1 LFVLRNLSRILAVAA
16 VPWIAYGFANHAAA
30 QPIVLPAPAPL
41 KPLALKN
48 NSLGMAL
55 VELPAGDFVMGE
67 ESYNKVNAAHRT
79 SVQVGQGFE
88 TDRPALPVRLTKPF
102 AISATELTVGQF
114 RKFVDA
120 TGYKTDAERTGRGAY
135 VFHPEAKTEP
145 DRFAPVATANWRAP
159 GFEQTDDH
167 PVTCVSWHDANA
179 FCAWLSKSE
188 GAVYHLPTEAQWEY
202 ACRGGTTTVYSSGD
216 DPDLLYAHANVADG
230 ALEAKHPGVVA
241 RQRSDRLG
249 PTDGDGVPYTAPVG
263 KFKPNAV
270 GLYDMHGNV
279 WEWTA
284 DRYQDR
290 LYAERQKEL
299 SELRRMKK
307 EVISVDPTG
316 PETTPQHKYGDWRSL
331 RGGSWYVSPISC
343 RSASRSFAEAG
354 DGFSYIGF
362 RVVREVK

>member
-1 LFVLRNLSRILAVAA
+1 M
-16 VPWIAYGFANHAAA
+16 P
-30 QPIVLPAPAPL
+30 
-41 KPLALKN
+41 
-48 NSLGMAL
+48 L
-55 VELPAGDFVMGE
+55 VELPAGDFIMGE
-67 ESYNKVNAAHRT
+67 ESYNKVNANHRT

-102 AISATELTVGQF
+102 AIGTKEVTVGQF
-114 RKFVDA
+114 RKFVEA

-135 VFHPEAKTEP
+135 VFHPDAKTEP
-145 DRFAPVATANWRAP
+145 GRFAPEAAANWLSP

-167 PVTCVSWHDANA
+167 PVTCVSWRDANA
-179 FCAWLSKSE
+179 FCAWLSKTE
-188 GAVYHLPTEAQWEY
+188 GATYRLPTEAEWEY
-202 ACRGGTTTVYSSGD
+202 ACRAGTTTSYSCGD
-216 DPDLLYAHANVADG
+216 EPDLLYAHANVADG
-230 ALEAKHPGVVA
+230 ALEAKHPGTVA
-241 RQRSDRLG
+241 RQRGDRLG
-249 PTDGDGVPYTAPVG
+249 PDDGDGTSYTAPVG
-263 KFKPNAV
+263 KFKPNAA

-299 SELRRMKK
+299 TELRRAKK
-307 EVISVDPTG
+307 EVISIDPTG

-362 RVVREVK
+362 RVVRDVK

>member
-1 LFVLRNLSRILAVAA
+1 VLSNLSQALTVATVLMFTFGFASQAVAQTVA
-16 VPWIAYGFANHAAA
+16 SPT
-30 QPIVLPAPAPL
+30 PPPL

-55 VELPAGDFVMGE
+55 VELPAGDFIMGE
-67 ESYNKVNAAHRT
+67 ESYNKVNTAHRT
-79 SVQVGQGFE
+79 SVQVGQ
-88 TDRPALPVRLTKPF
+88 DLQDDHPALPVRLTKSF
-102 AISATELTVGQF
+102 AMGATEVTVGQF
-114 RKFVDA
+114 RKFIDA

-135 VFHPEAKTEP
+135 VFHPDAKTEP
-145 DRFAPVATANWRAP
+145 DRFAPVATANWRTP

-167 PVTCVSWHDANA
+167 PITCVSWNDANA

-188 GAVYHLPTEAQWEY
+188 GATYRLPTEAQWEY
-202 ACRGGTTTVYSSGD
+202 ACRGGTTTIYSSGD
-216 DPDLLYAHANVADG
+216 DPDLLDAHANVADG
-230 ALEAKHPGVVA
+230 ALEAKHPSVVA

-263 KFKPNAV
+263 KFKPNV
-270 GLYDMHGNV
+270 FGLYDMHGNV

-331 RGGSWYVSPISC
+331 RGGSWYVSAISC

-354 DGFSYIGF
+354 DSLSYIGF